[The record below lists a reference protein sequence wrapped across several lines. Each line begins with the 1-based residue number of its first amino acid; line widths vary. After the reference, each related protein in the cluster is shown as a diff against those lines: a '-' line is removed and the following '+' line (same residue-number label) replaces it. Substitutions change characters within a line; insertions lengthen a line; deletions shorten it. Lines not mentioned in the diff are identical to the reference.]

1 MKTMSNKNE
10 VNITTRDKL
19 LRAWQNSM
27 ETVRDF
33 ETYSKEISDDNQ
45 ARDIF
50 REYAEEEAVHAAK
63 FREMLLERQNG

>member
-1 MKTMSNKNE
+1 MSNKNE

>member
-1 MKTMSNKNE
+1 MSNKNE

-33 ETYSKEISDDNQ
+33 ETYSKEIADDNQ